1 MGRPLKSINFMLRSA
16 IVILAICLSA
26 AGSHAQDASPLGR
39 LAGQWAGSGTIDL
52 ADGTHEPIRCRAS
65 YDVLDGE
72 RNVQLNIR
80 CASQSYNF
88 DLRGSANYEAGAING
103 TWSESTR
110 NVAGTIAGKAH
121 GGQFEVVASAPSFTA
136 SLTLVTRGD
145 RQAVTIRSH
154 DAQSSSIKAVSF
166 TLRRS

>member
-1 MGRPLKSINFMLRSA
+1 MGRPLKSIHFMLRSA
-16 IVILAICLSA
+16 TLVLAIWLSA
-26 AGSHAQDASPLGR
+26 AGTHAQDASPLGR
-39 LAGQWAGSGTIDL
+39 LAGQWSGSGTIDL
-52 ADGTHEPIRCRAS
+52 ADGSREPIRCRAS
-65 YDVLDGE
+65 YDVLDQE

-88 DLRGSANYEAGAING
+88 DLRGSANYAGGAITG

-110 NVAGTIAGKAH
+110 NAAGTIAGKAH

-145 RQAVTIRSH
+145 RQAVTIRSQN
-154 DAQSSSIKAVSF
+154 AESTTIKAVSI